1 MGHCRALP
9 LALARLSCY
18 ILTYK
23 EDLTQNYS
31 YTMKKV
37 MSSEPRDVKTQK
49 TRLKY
54 EIKYEMY

>member
-1 MGHCRALP
+1 
-9 LALARLSCY
+9 
-18 ILTYK
+18 
-23 EDLTQNYS
+23 
-31 YTMKKV
+31 MKKV